1 MVGRKYAEATV
12 KSGRVVG
19 YTIKPTPSV
28 ELSELAAGDIALTGF
43 ALPVTFKAKGTGPDG
58 LAQSLYMSVSTTTE
72 KGYWKTSQLVI
83 VGNGETKD
91 IKMTWTP
98 KDVGTYT
105 IWICADREGQQVVG
119 ELTDINVRK
128 GCGST
133 NTGLL
138 KFDTLMGV
146 SVNNTLKKHSV
157 DEDGR
162 LITLVGTKDFY
173 GSFTVKINRGL
184 SSMVSTAL
192 YKYNTETKKYIFHKS
207 GESGWLAA
215 EAGAQYNGHISFPGL
230 AEGTYLFV
238 VGLGLSKVEQPLEN
252 TNKLYW
258 YNDAYC
264 FTISEATA
272 IDTPRANRGDTV
284 SIHTLRGTKV
294 ATVKRSEVDRF
305 LQSLPHGI
313 YVVDGKKVAR

>member
-58 LAQSLYMSVSTTTE
+58 LAQSLYMFVSTTTE

-119 ELTDINVRK
+119 EADRHQ
-128 GCGST
+128 C
-133 NTGLL
+133 
-138 KFDTLMGV
+138 
-146 SVNNTLKKHSV
+146 
-157 DEDGR
+157 
-162 LITLVGTKDFY
+162 
-173 GSFTVKINRGL
+173 
-184 SSMVSTAL
+184 
-192 YKYNTETKKYIFHKS
+192 
-207 GESGWLAA
+207 
-215 EAGAQYNGHISFPGL
+215 
-230 AEGTYLFV
+230 AEGLRLYQH
-238 VGLGLSKVEQPLEN
+238 GLTQ
-252 TNKLYW
+252 
-258 YNDAYC
+258 
-264 FTISEATA
+264 I
-272 IDTPRANRGDTV
+272 
-284 SIHTLRGTKV
+284 
-294 ATVKRSEVDRF
+294 
-305 LQSLPHGI
+305 
-313 YVVDGKKVAR
+313 